1 MEDTRADADRLD
13 ASVGVEFTIIFSK
26 SFKRKIRIGGNSKM
40 DEMMP
45 KESSSIRDD
54 ERQKERFRK
63 LCEQY
68 RGKYQRLDSIRDL
81 REKANA
87 VLHFS
92 AGISIKLLSSL
103 L

>member
-1 MEDTRADADRLD
+1 
-13 ASVGVEFTIIFSK
+13 
-26 SFKRKIRIGGNSKM
+26 M

-45 KESSSIRDD
+45 KETSSIRDD

-92 AGISIKLLSSL
+92 AGTLSL
-103 L
+103 KGPENDNFQ

>member
-1 MEDTRADADRLD
+1 
-13 ASVGVEFTIIFSK
+13 
-26 SFKRKIRIGGNSKM
+26 M
-40 DEMMP
+40 DEMLP

-81 REKANA
+81 REKSIA

-92 AGISIKLLSSL
+92 AGIFIRLTRFSSMISL
-103 L
+103 REWIQYGYK